1 MPKNDAMNFNEETLL
16 CQENLIRLISVREE
30 LPFAPSLCT
39 IERWVKKGIYGVKL
53 ETVRI
58 DKRLFTSKQAV
69 RRFLVNQEI
78 AQRRMKGGL

>member
-1 MPKNDAMNFNEETLL
+1 MPEIDTMNFNEEKLL
-16 CQENLIRLISVREE
+16 CAENLIRLISVRDE
-30 LPFAPSLCT
+30 LPFKPSLSS
-39 IERWVKKGIYGVKL
+39 IIRWTQKGIYGVKL

-58 DKRLFTSKQAV
+58 SNHVFTSKQAV